1 MHQLT
6 SKFKIYLYLFFLI
19 YLSSIINF
27 QLLEIYKDKFKL
39 KKININGLTYEE
51 KKIVENEL
59 NSLLNINKIKLN
71 KNNILYKLN
80 EINFLENIN
89 VKKIIPS
96 TLKINLSKT
105 FIVGKTIKN
114 GEKFYIGNNGKL
126 INSNQL
132 IETNYI
138 PSVFGN
144 FKVHEFLNFQSSLI
158 RHDINLAEI
167 EKYYY
172 FKNKRWDLL
181 FTNGLTLML
190 PSKDIDKSIT
200 LYKKLL
206 ENGKLINSKSID
218 LRVNNQIIL
227 TNKNE

>member
-19 YLSSIINF
+19 CLSSIVNF
-27 QLLEIYKDKFKL
+27 QLLENYKDKFKI
-39 KKININGLTYEE
+39 KKINVIGLTYEE
-51 KKIVENEL
+51 KKIVESEL
-59 NSLLNINKIKLN
+59 NSLLNINIFKLN
-71 KNNILYKLN
+71 KNNIFYKLN
-80 EINFLENIN
+80 EINFLENIY

-96 TLKINLSKT
+96 TLKISLSKT
-105 FIVGKTIKN
+105 FIAGKTIIN

-132 IETNYI
+132 IVTNYL

-144 FKVHEFLNFQSSLI
+144 FKINEFLNLQSSLI
-158 RHDINLAEI
+158 RHDINLIEI

-172 FKNKRWDLL
+172 YKNKRWDLL
-181 FTNGLTLML
+181 FKNGLTLML
-190 PSKDIDKSIT
+190 PSKDIEKSIII
-200 LYKKLL
+200 YKKLL
-206 ENGKLINSKSID
+206 ENGKLINSKIID
-218 LRVNNQIIL
+218 LRITNQIIL

>member
-59 NSLLNINKIKLN
+59 NSLLNINIFKLN